1 MKMVHL
7 LMKITK
13 KNQKKFLYPHH
24 INGVIIVDAY
34 AVKYM
39 HGLKEQYFL
48 NEHILMVEGV
58 VLSEEDVQEK
68 SIDVL
73 HILLK

>member
-1 MKMVHL
+1 MVHL
-7 LMKITK
+7 LMKIMK
-13 KNQKKFLYPHH
+13 KNQRKFLYQHH

-48 NEHILMVEGV
+48 NAHILMVEGV
-58 VLSEEDVQEK
+58 VLSVEDVQEK
-68 SIDVL
+68 PIGVL
-73 HILLK
+73 HILLL